1 MPVEYLLL
9 FLAAFTLI
17 SIGFLHP
24 LGIVS
29 FVAFVVVFTIH
40 FCQCDELPLE
50 APREIPREIPVE
62 TQAEIP
68 KETPVEIP
76 NVIQSIIK
84 LLHEQA
90 PEPDDFEIV

>member
-9 FLAAFTLI
+9 FLAVFTLI
-17 SIGFLHP
+17 SIGILHP

-29 FVAFVVVFTIH
+29 FVAFVTVFAVH
-40 FCQCDELPLE
+40 FCQCDERPV
-50 APREIPREIPVE
+50 EIPVE
-62 TQAEIP
+62 IP
-68 KETPVEIP
+68 IEAPVEPP
-76 NVIQSIIK
+76 NVIHSIIK

>member
-9 FLAAFTLI
+9 FLAMFTLV
-17 SIGFLHP
+17 SIGILHP

-29 FVAFVVVFTIH
+29 FVAFVTVFAVH
-40 FCQCDELPLE
+40 FCQCEDVPSETQSQLPV
-50 APREIPREIPVE
+50 EIPVE
-62 TQAEIP
+62 TP
-68 KETPVEIP
+68 VETPVEIP
-76 NVIQSIIK
+76 NVIQSIVQ

>member
-9 FLAAFTLI
+9 FLAIFTLI
-17 SIGFLHP
+17 STGFLHP

-50 APREIPREIPVE
+50 AAREIPREFPRE
-62 TQAEIP
+62 FP

-76 NVIQSIIK
+76 NVIQSIVK